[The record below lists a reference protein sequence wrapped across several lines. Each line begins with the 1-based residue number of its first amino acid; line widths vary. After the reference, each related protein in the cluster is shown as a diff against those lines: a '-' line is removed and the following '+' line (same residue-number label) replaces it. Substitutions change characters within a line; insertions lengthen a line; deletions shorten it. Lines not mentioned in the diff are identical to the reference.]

1 MTKIKVEMVIYY
13 FNNIYNEEEITRKRI
28 ERVEMMKDSK
38 NERMREKERERE
50 ISFLL
55 GMLLTWGVRSLL

>member
-1 MTKIKVEMVIYY
+1 MVIYY

-38 NERMREKERERE
+38 NERMKENERE
-50 ISFLL
+50 
-55 GMLLTWGVRSLL
+55 